1 MIIFIVM
8 FYYIMRKNNYIKYNK
23 FNLPEGKIF
32 NYLAD
37 KYFVIISGL
46 IIRKDL
52 LVKRIILTKIIIS
65 LVTMI

>member
-1 MIIFIVM
+1 MYEKKMVILI
-8 FYYIMRKNNYIKYNK
+8 YNK

-37 KYFVIISGL
+37 KYFIIISSL

-52 LVKRIILTKIIIS
+52 
-65 LVTMI
+65 